1 LRITESRLGIVVCA
15 APPIAALL
23 GMLSFVGLEIAGHEP
38 LTLPPSHNLA
48 EAAVARR
55 PADVFRRL
63 EDGEDPRTI
72 VAVRGGFYQEA
83 PLQVSALEAAILSR
97 SSELVLLVERH
108 AGVLDAETRRH
119 LGCLAAD
126 AGVPDIAEHFA
137 AASPATCPAERGS
150 TRQAVLRRGDRP

>member
-1 LRITESRLGIVVCA
+1 MRLAIAACA
-15 APPIAALL
+15 VPPIVALL
-23 GMLSFVGLEIAGHEP
+23 GVLSFVTLEIAGREP
-38 LTLPPSHNLA
+38 LRLPQAQNLA

-83 PLQVSALEAAILSR
+83 PLRVSGLEAAILSR
-97 SSELVLLVERH
+97 SSELVLLVEQH
-108 AGVLDAETRRH
+108 AGTLDAETRQH
-119 LGCLAAD
+119 LSCLAAD
-126 AGVPDIAEHFA
+126 AGVTDIAQHFA
-137 AASPATCPAERGS
+137 AAPPPSSCPAERDS